1 MEPASAS
8 SANAPTSVPHYR
20 QKEGSTSSSSRRKPP
35 PGGEIDDLPAVPVKR
50 KTDKPLDDDTP
61 AALRPERQ
69 RPRAP
74 QAEPDAEPTPLRP
87 SSSSSSKGPSV
98 ASQGRLL

>member
-20 QKEGSTSSSSRRKPP
+20 QKEGSTSSSSRKKPP
-35 PGGEIDDLPAVPVKR
+35 PDAAMVEPAAPVKR